1 MKNWMKNQNK
11 KRILEKGKINNPNTF
26 SWLDTGTSIKNGGVY
41 GPNPPLNEMVHCAS
55 VFLTR
60 IKC

>member
-26 SWLDTGTSIKNGGVY
+26 SWLDTGTSIKMVGFM
-41 GPNPPLNEMVHCAS
+41 GPIPLLMKWCIVQ
-55 VFLTR
+55 VFSTHE
-60 IKC
+60 